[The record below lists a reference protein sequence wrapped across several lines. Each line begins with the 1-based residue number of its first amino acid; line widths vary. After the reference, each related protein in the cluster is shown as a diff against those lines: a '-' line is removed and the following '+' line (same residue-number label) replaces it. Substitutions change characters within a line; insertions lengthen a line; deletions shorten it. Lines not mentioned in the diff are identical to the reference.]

1 MDLTATQMD
10 PLSGFWADLTWTHI
24 ITTLVALPPCTEGQ
38 QPAPVAGAG
47 PAQRVTSTTQN
58 ISVCP
63 LPPLEH
69 NTYTILL
76 LYPVSGIHAWCPAVS
91 IPAQLVLLY
100 MHNDNQRLFYS
111 VLLHWT
117 QHITLSCC
125 AYLDIQ
131 MEELK
136 LEALKFYIFRKV
148 TWTF

>member
-76 LYPVSGIHAWCPAVS
+76 LYPVSGIHA
-91 IPAQLVLLY
+91 
-100 MHNDNQRLFYS
+100 
-111 VLLHWT
+111 
-117 QHITLSCC
+117 
-125 AYLDIQ
+125 
-131 MEELK
+131 
-136 LEALKFYIFRKV
+136 
-148 TWTF
+148 

>member
-58 ISVCP
+58 ISVHP

-69 NTYTILL
+69 NTYTIFL
-76 LYPVSGIHAWCPAVS
+76 LYPVSGIHA
-91 IPAQLVLLY
+91 
-100 MHNDNQRLFYS
+100 
-111 VLLHWT
+111 
-117 QHITLSCC
+117 
-125 AYLDIQ
+125 
-131 MEELK
+131 
-136 LEALKFYIFRKV
+136 
-148 TWTF
+148 